1 MIEIIVAVTVIM
13 IILKVTMIILKVTK
27 IKVILKITMMIIT
40 KSINTINN
48 SKSNTS

>member
-1 MIEIIVAVTVIM
+1 MIEIIVPVTVIM